1 MAARHPTRT
10 SADVARLVLT
20 TVTAD
25 DDESSS
31 SDDEEEIISSTR
43 DNILPVF
50 VDKSNI
56 FVRIHQDSSAVQ
68 RPSND
73 NTNSNDESSSDSS
86 P

>member
-1 MAARHPTRT
+1 MKKHGRKTSYTRT
-10 SADVARLVLT
+10 SADVAQLILAT
-20 TVTAD
+20 FTAAA

-56 FVRIHQDSSAVQ
+56 FVRVYQDNSAVQ
-68 RPSND
+68 GPSNG
-73 NTNSNDESSSDSS
+73 NTHKQ
-86 P
+86 

>member
-1 MAARHPTRT
+1 MSYTRT
-10 SADVARLVLT
+10 SPDVARLVLAT
-20 TVTAD
+20 FTAD

-56 FVRIHQDSSAVQ
+56 FVRVHQDSSAVQ
-68 RPSND
+68 GPSND
-73 NTNSNDESSSDSS
+73 NTHTHKQ
-86 P
+86 